1 MHLRDTLTR
10 DLDHEQLLPMSTTKI
25 AGSPWY
31 AASAVAAEDRPR
43 LTFDL
48 DVEVCVVGGGIAG
61 LSAALEAARRGA
73 SVAVLESRRVAWSA
87 SGYNMGT
94 VSPGFGGEITDLIAR
109 VGLNDARELWALTQQ
124 GADHIRAT
132 VQAEDM
138 PGVALTDGVLEVSN
152 TDNGDQLVGRL
163 QLLGE
168 EFGADVEGWQVERVR
183 EALKTQ
189 RYFHAVHYPKAFH
202 LHALNYARGL
212 AAAAERAGVRIFEET
227 PVVSIDP
234 AGIRKRIVTPAAR
247 MRAYSI
253 VLAGNV
259 HLGSLFPRLSR
270 TLLPVWRYAA
280 VTEPLGERL
289 AEAVA
294 YRGAVSESSGIDHYR
309 IVDGDRLMWAGPVT
323 TWNGDP
329 RRFTSSIER
338 HIRTV
343 FPQLGKVKVADTWS
357 GATGETVHGMPQ
369 IGQLR
374 RGLWVA
380 SGFGRQGLGTS
391 AMAAQLI
398 SAGML
403 AGDDRW
409 RLFSPFELVWAGGPA
424 GRVAGQVVYTWAR
437 GQGAIAGAL
446 ARFRERARVR
456 ERQREA
462 RLAAAN
468 EAVRSMQVSG
478 QGPRPRPPAAAQ
490 AQRTDRNLAGS

>member
-1 MHLRDTLTR
+1 
-10 DLDHEQLLPMSTTKI
+10 MSTTTSE
-25 AGSPWY
+25 GTPGY
-31 AASAVAAEDRPR
+31 AASAVPGEVRPR

-61 LSAALEAARRGA
+61 LSVALEAARLGA
-73 SVAVLESRRVAWSA
+73 SVAVIESRQLAWGA
-87 SGYNMGT
+87 SGNNTGT
-94 VSPGFGGEITDLIAR
+94 VTPGFGGEVTDLIAR
-109 VGLNDARELWALTQQ
+109 VGRSHARELWALTQA
-124 GADHIRAT
+124 GADHVRAT
-132 VQAEDM
+132 AGEIE
-138 PGVALTDGVLEVSN
+138 GTALTDGVLEVSN

-168 EFGADVEGWQVERVR
+168 HFGAEVEGWQVERVR
-183 EALKTQ
+183 EALKTK

-212 AAAAERAGVRIFEET
+212 AMLAERAGVRIFEET

-234 AGIRKRIVTPAAR
+234 SGVRKRIITPAAR
-247 MRAYSI
+247 MRASAI

-259 HLGSLFPRLSR
+259 HLGTLFPRLAR

-289 AEAVA
+289 ATAIA
-294 YRGAVSESSGIDHYR
+294 YAGAVTESSGIDHYHV
-309 IVDGDRLMWAGPVT
+309 VDGDRLMWSGPVT
-323 TWNGDP
+323 TWNGNP
-329 RRFTSSIER
+329 RRFASNVER
-338 HIRTV
+338 RIRTV
-343 FPQLGKVKVADTWS
+343 FPQLGKVKVVEMFS

-369 IGQLR
+369 VGQLR

-380 SGFGRQGLGTS
+380 SGFGRQGLATS

-398 SAGML
+398 SQGML

-424 GRVAGQVVYTWAR
+424 GRVAAQAVYTWSR
-437 GQGAIAGAL
+437 GQASTAGAF
-446 ARFRERARVR
+446 ARYRERSRIR
-456 ERQREA
+456 EQRREA

-468 EAVRSMQVSG
+468 QAVRTMQVTG
-478 QGPRPRPPAAAQ
+478 QGPRPRPPGTPPPQ
-490 AQRTDRNLAGS
+490 DGNLAGS

>member
-1 MHLRDTLTR
+1 MN
-10 DLDHEQLLPMSTTKI
+10 TTTTE
-25 AGSPWY
+25 GLPWY
-31 AASAVAAEDRPR
+31 AASAVPGEDRPR

-61 LSAALEAARRGA
+61 LSVALEAAKLGA
-73 SVAVLESRRVAWSA
+73 SVAVLESRRLAWGA

-94 VSPGFGGEITDLIAR
+94 VTPGYGGEITDLIDR
-109 VGLNDARELWALTQQ
+109 VGRNNAQRLWALSQQ
-124 GADHIRAT
+124 GADHIRAL
-132 VQAEDM
+132 VAAEAM

-152 TDNGDQLVGRL
+152 TDNGDQLLGRL

-168 EFGADVEGWQVERVR
+168 SFGADVEGWQVERVR
-183 EALKTQ
+183 EMLKTN

-234 AGIRKRIVTPAAR
+234 AGVRKRIVTPAAR

-259 HLGSLFPRLSR
+259 HLGTLFPRLSR

-289 AEAVA
+289 AETIA
-294 YRGAVSESSGIDHYR
+294 YRGAISESSGIDHYR
-309 IVDGDRLMWAGPVT
+309 IIDGNRLLWAGPVT
-323 TWNGDP
+323 TWNGNP
-329 RRFTSSIER
+329 RRFASNIER
-338 HIRTV
+338 HIRAV
-343 FPQLGKVKVADTWS
+343 FPALGKVKVADVWS

-374 RGLWVA
+374 RGLWVT

-398 SAGML
+398 ATGIVSN
-403 AGDDRW
+403 DDRW

-424 GRVAGQVVYTWAR
+424 GRVAGQAVYTFAR
-437 GQGAIAGAL
+437 GQAAVAGML
-446 ARFRERARVR
+446 ARYRERARVR

-468 EAVRSMQVSG
+468 QAVRAMQVSG
-478 QGPRPRPPAAAQ
+478 QGPRPRPPGQAQ
-490 AQRTDRNLAGS
+490 AQPGDLAGS

>member
-1 MHLRDTLTR
+1 
-10 DLDHEQLLPMSTTKI
+10 MSTTTNET
-25 AGSPWY
+25 SSWY
-31 AASAVAAEDRPR
+31 AASAIPGEARPR

-61 LSAALEAARRGA
+61 LTVAIEAAKRGA
-73 SVAVLESRRVAWSA
+73 SVAVLESRQLAWSA
-87 SGYNMGT
+87 SGYNIGT
-94 VSPGFGGEITDLIAR
+94 VTPGFGGEVTDLIAR
-109 VGLNDARELWALTQQ
+109 VGHDHARELWGLTQL
-124 GADHIRAT
+124 GADHVRALASEMQGT
-132 VQAEDM
+132 
-138 PGVALTDGVLEVSN
+138 ALTEGVLEVSN

-168 EFGADVEGWQVERVR
+168 SFGADVEGWQVERVR
-183 EALKTQ
+183 ETLKTN

-212 AAAAERAGVRIFEET
+212 ALLAERAGVRIFEET

-234 AGIRKRIVTPAAR
+234 GGVRKRIITPAAR

-259 HLGSLFPRLSR
+259 HLGTLFPRLAR

-289 AEAVA
+289 AAAIA
-294 YRGAVSESSGIDHYR
+294 YPGAISESSGIDHYR

-323 TWNGDP
+323 TWNGNP
-329 RRFTSSIER
+329 RRFASHVER
-338 HIRTV
+338 HIHAV
-343 FPQLGKVKVADTWS
+343 FPQLGKVKVADMFS
-357 GATGETVHGMPQ
+357 GVTGETVHGMPQ

-380 SGFGRQGLGTS
+380 SGFGRQGLSTS
-391 AMAAQLI
+391 AMAAQVVA
-398 SAGML
+398 SGML
-403 AGDDRW
+403 GGDDRW
-409 RLFSPFELVWAGGPA
+409 RLFQPFELVWAGGPA
-424 GRVAGQVVYTWAR
+424 GRVAAQAVYTWSR
-437 GQGAIAGAL
+437 GQAAAAGVL
-446 ARFRERARVR
+446 ARYRERAGIR

-468 EAVRSMQVSG
+468 QAVRAMQASG
-478 QGPRPRPPAAAQ
+478 QGPRPRPPGAP
-490 AQRTDRNLAGS
+490 

>member
-1 MHLRDTLTR
+1 MRLYDVGL
-10 DLDHEQLLPMSTTKI
+10 EQLRQMNTTGPI
-25 AGSPWY
+25 EGAGWY
-31 AASAVAAEDRPR
+31 VASATPAEARPR

-61 LSAALEAARRGA
+61 LSVALEAAKRGA
-73 SVAVLESRRVAWSA
+73 SVAVLESRQLAWSA
-87 SGYNMGT
+87 SGYNIGT
-94 VSPGFGGEITDLIAR
+94 VTPGFGGEIADLIAR
-109 VGLNDARELWALTQQ
+109 VGREDARELWALTQQ
-124 GADHIRAT
+124 GADQIRAT
-132 VQAEDM
+132 VAAENI
-138 PGVALTDGVLEVSN
+138 PGVALTDGVLEVSH

-183 EALKTQ
+183 EALKTR

-212 AAAAERAGVRIFEET
+212 ALVAERAGVRIFEQT

-234 AGIRKRIVTPAAR
+234 SGVRKRIVTPAAR
-247 MRAYSI
+247 MRAYSV

-259 HLGSLFPRLSR
+259 HLGTLFPRLSR

-289 AEAVA
+289 ATAID

-323 TWNGDP
+323 TWSGNP
-329 RRFTSSIER
+329 RRFAAGIER
-338 HIRTV
+338 HIRAT
-343 FPQLGKVKVADTWS
+343 FPQLGKVKVADIWS

-369 IGQLR
+369 IGELR

-380 SGFGRQGLGTS
+380 SGFGRQGLSTS

-398 SAGML
+398 AGGML
-403 AGDDRW
+403 SGDDRW
-409 RLFSPFELVWAGGPA
+409 RLFSPFELVWSGGPA
-424 GRVAGQVVYTWAR
+424 GRVAGQAVYSWSR
-437 GQGAIAGAL
+437 GQAAAAGLL
-446 ARFRERARVR
+446 ARYRERASIR

-468 EAVRSMQVSG
+468 QAVRTMQVTG
-478 QGPRPRPPAAAQ
+478 QGPRPRPPARPGA
-490 AQRTDRNLAGS
+490 

>member
-1 MHLRDTLTR
+1 
-10 DLDHEQLLPMSTTKI
+10 MSTTTSE
-25 AGSPWY
+25 ATPWY
-31 AASAVAAEDRPR
+31 AASAIPAEARPR

-61 LSAALEAARRGA
+61 LTVAIEAAKRGA
-73 SVAVLESRRVAWSA
+73 SVAVLESRQLAWSA
-87 SGYNMGT
+87 SGYNIGT
-94 VSPGFGGEITDLIAR
+94 VTPGFGGEVTDLIAR
-109 VGLNDARELWALTQQ
+109 VGHDHARELWGLTQL
-124 GADHIRAT
+124 GADHVRALA
-132 VQAEDM
+132 AEM
-138 PGVALTDGVLEVSN
+138 QGTALTEGVLEVSN

-168 EFGADVEGWQVERVR
+168 SFGADVEGWQVERVR
-183 EALKTQ
+183 ETLKTN

-212 AAAAERAGVRIFEET
+212 ALLAERAGVRIFEET

-234 AGIRKRIVTPAAR
+234 GGVRKRIITPAAR

-259 HLGSLFPRLSR
+259 HLGTLFPRLAR

-289 AEAVA
+289 AAAIA
-294 YRGAVSESSGIDHYR
+294 YPGAISESSGIDHYR

-323 TWNGDP
+323 TWNGNP
-329 RRFTSSIER
+329 RRFASHVER
-338 HIRTV
+338 HIHAV
-343 FPQLGKVKVADTWS
+343 FPQLGKVKVADMFS
-357 GATGETVHGMPQ
+357 GVTGETVHGMPQ

-380 SGFGRQGLGTS
+380 SGFGRQGLSTS
-391 AMAAQLI
+391 AMAAQVVA
-398 SAGML
+398 SGML
-403 AGDDRW
+403 GGDDRW
-409 RLFSPFELVWAGGPA
+409 RLFQPFELVWAGGPA
-424 GRVAGQVVYTWAR
+424 GRVAAQAVYTWSR
-437 GQGAIAGAL
+437 GQAAAAGVL
-446 ARFRERARVR
+446 ARYRERAGIR

-468 EAVRSMQVSG
+468 QAVRAMQVSG
-478 QGPRPRPPAAAQ
+478 QGPRPRPPGAP
-490 AQRTDRNLAGS
+490 

>member
-1 MHLRDTLTR
+1 
-10 DLDHEQLLPMSTTKI
+10 MSTST
-25 AGSPWY
+25 GQESGWFT
-31 AASAVAAEDRPR
+31 ASAVEREDRPR

-48 DVEVCVVGGGIAG
+48 DVDVCVVGGGIAG
-61 LSAALEAARRGA
+61 LSVALEAAKLGA
-73 SVAVLESRRVAWSA
+73 TVAVLEQRRLTWNA

-94 VSPGFGGEITDLIAR
+94 VTPGFGGEITDLVGR
-109 VGLNDARELWALTQQ
+109 VGLDDTRELWGLTQL
-124 GADHIRAT
+124 GVDHVRAT
-132 VQAEDM
+132 AAGM

-152 TDNGDQLVGRL
+152 TDSGDQLVGRL

-168 EFGADVEGWQVERVR
+168 EFGADVEAWHVERVR

-189 RYFHAVHYPKAFH
+189 RYFHAVHYPRAFH

-212 AAAAERAGVRIFEET
+212 ARLAEQAGVRIFEET

-234 AGIRKRIVTPAAR
+234 AGVRKRIVTPAAR
-247 MRAYSI
+247 MRASSI

-259 HLGSLFPRLSR
+259 HLGALFPLLAR

-280 VTEPLGERL
+280 VTEPLGDRL
-289 AEAVA
+289 GSAIDFH
-294 YRGAVSESSGIDHYR
+294 GAVSESSGIDHYR
-309 IVDGDRLMWAGPVT
+309 IIDGNRLLWAGPVT
-323 TWNGDP
+323 TWNVAP
-329 RRFTSSIER
+329 RRLASGIER

-343 FPQLGKVKVADTWS
+343 FPQLGSVKVADVFS

-380 SGFGRQGLGTS
+380 SGFGRQGLSTS

-398 SAGML
+398 TQGMM

-424 GRVAGQVVYTWAR
+424 GRIAGQAVYSWAR
-437 GQGAIAGAL
+437 GQAAVAGTL
-446 ARFRERARVR
+446 ARYRERARVR

-468 EAVRSMQVSG
+468 LAVRNMQVSG
-478 QGPRPRPPAAAQ
+478 QGPRPRPPAAAPR
-490 AQRTDRNLAGS
+490 APKTDPVSPDQP

>member
-1 MHLRDTLTR
+1 
-10 DLDHEQLLPMSTTKI
+10 MSTTSGENP
-25 AGSPWY
+25 AWY
-31 AASAVAAEDRPR
+31 AASAVEGETFPR

-61 LSAALEAARRGA
+61 LVVAIEAARLGA
-73 SVAVLESRRVAWSA
+73 SVALLEQRRLVWGA
-87 SGYNMGT
+87 SGYNVGT
-94 VSPGFGGEITDLIAR
+94 VTPGFGGEIADLIGR
-109 VGLNDARELWALTQQ
+109 VGLENTRELWALTQS
-124 GADHIRAT
+124 GVDHIRTLA
-132 VQAEDM
+132 DGM

-168 EFGADVEGWQVERVR
+168 EFGADVEGWQIERVR

-212 AAAAERAGVRIFEET
+212 VRLAEQAGVRIFEET

-234 AGIRKRIVTPAAR
+234 GGVRKRIVTPAAR

-259 HLGSLFPRLSR
+259 HLGALFPRLAR

-280 VTEPLGERL
+280 VTEPLGEKL
-289 AEAVA
+289 AGAIDF
-294 YRGAVSESSGIDHYR
+294 RGAVSESSGIDHYR
-309 IVDGDRLMWAGPVT
+309 IIDGDRLMWAGPVT
-323 TWNGDP
+323 TWNGSP
-329 RRFTSSIER
+329 RRFAATIER
-338 HIRTV
+338 RIRAV
-343 FPQLGKVKVADTWS
+343 FPQLGKVKVVDVVS

-380 SGFGRQGLGTS
+380 SGFGRQGLSTS

-398 SAGML
+398 SQGML

-424 GRVAGQVVYTWAR
+424 GRLAGQAVYSWAR
-437 GQGAIAGAL
+437 GQAAAGGL
-446 ARFRERARVR
+446 FARYRERARLR
-456 ERQREA
+456 ERQREE

-468 EAVRSMQVSG
+468 LAVRRMQVPG
-478 QGPRPRPPAAAQ
+478 QGTRPRPPTAPPQ
-490 AQRTDRNLAGS
+490 

>member
-1 MHLRDTLTR
+1 
-10 DLDHEQLLPMSTTKI
+10 MSTTTGKPS
-25 AGSPWY
+25 GWY
-31 AASAVAAEDRPR
+31 TASAVESEDRPR

-61 LSAALEAARRGA
+61 LSVALEAARLGA
-73 SVAVLESRRVAWSA
+73 TVAVLEQRRLTWNA

-94 VSPGFGGEITDLIAR
+94 VSPGFGGEITDLVGR
-109 VGLNDARELWALTQQ
+109 VGLDDTRELWALTQL
-124 GADHIRAT
+124 GVDHVRST
-132 VQAEDM
+132 AEGM

-152 TDNGDQLVGRL
+152 TDSGDQLVARL
-163 QLLGE
+163 QLLAE
-168 EFGADVEGWQVERVR
+168 EFGAEVEGWHVERVR
-183 EALKTQ
+183 EVLKTQ

-212 AAAAERAGVRIFEET
+212 ARLAEQAGVRIFEET

-234 AGIRKRIVTPAAR
+234 AGVRKRIVTPAAR

-259 HLGSLFPRLSR
+259 HLGALFPRLSR

-280 VTEPLGERL
+280 VTEPLGDRL
-289 AEAVA
+289 GSAIDT
-294 YRGAVSESSGIDHYR
+294 RCAVSESSGIDHYR
-309 IVDGDRLMWAGPVT
+309 IIDGDRLLWAGPVT
-323 TWNGDP
+323 TWNVAP
-329 RRFTSSIER
+329 RRLASGIER

-343 FPQLGKVKVADTWS
+343 FPQLGNVKVADVFG

-380 SGFGRQGLGTS
+380 SGFGRQGLSTS

-398 SAGML
+398 AQGMM

-424 GRVAGQVVYTWAR
+424 GRIAGQAVYSWSR
-437 GQGAIAGAL
+437 GQAAAAGML
-446 ARFRERARVR
+446 ARYRERARIR

-468 EAVRSMQVSG
+468 LAVRNRQLPG
-478 QGPRPRPPAAAQ
+478 QGPGQGLRPRPPAAAPRALQ
-490 AQRTDRNLAGS
+490 TDPASPDQP

>member
-1 MHLRDTLTR
+1 
-10 DLDHEQLLPMSTTKI
+10 MSTSS
-25 AGSPWY
+25 GQQSGWY
-31 AASAVAAEDRPR
+31 AASAVDGEARPR

-48 DVEVCVVGGGIAG
+48 DVELCVVGGGIAG
-61 LSAALEAARRGA
+61 LAVALEAARLGA
-73 SVAVLESRRVAWSA
+73 TVAVLEQRQIAWGA
-87 SGYNMGT
+87 SGYNMGM
-94 VSPGFGGEITDLIAR
+94 VSPGFGSEIADLIGR
-109 VGLNDARELWALTQQ
+109 VGRDDARELWGLTQL
-124 GADHIRAT
+124 GVDHVRAT
-132 VQAEDM
+132 AEGM

-152 TDNGDQLVGRL
+152 TDSGDQLVGRL

-212 AAAAERAGVRIFEET
+212 AQLAESAGVRIFEET

-234 AGIRKRIVTPAAR
+234 GGVRKRIVTPAAR
-247 MRAYSI
+247 MRADTI

-259 HLGSLFPRLSR
+259 HLGALFPRLSR

-289 AEAVA
+289 ASAIA
-294 YRGAVSESSGIDHYR
+294 TRCAVSESSGIDHYR
-309 IVDGDRLMWAGPVT
+309 IIDGDRLLWAGPVT
-323 TWNGDP
+323 TWNVSP
-329 RRFTSSIER
+329 RRLAARIER
-338 HIRTV
+338 HIHSV
-343 FPQLGKVKVADTWS
+343 FPQLGKVKIADTFS

-380 SGFGRQGLGTS
+380 SGFGRQGLSNS
-391 AMAAQLI
+391 AMAALLI
-398 SAGML
+398 SQGMM

-424 GRVAGQVVYTWAR
+424 GRIAGQAVYSWAR
-437 GQGAIAGAL
+437 GQAAVAGL
-446 ARFRERARVR
+446 FARYRERARIR
-456 ERQREA
+456 ERQRDA

-468 EAVRSMQVSG
+468 LAVRNMQLPGQGPG
-478 QGPRPRPPAAAQ
+478 QGPRPRPPAATSTALKADPASPNQ
-490 AQRTDRNLAGS
+490 P